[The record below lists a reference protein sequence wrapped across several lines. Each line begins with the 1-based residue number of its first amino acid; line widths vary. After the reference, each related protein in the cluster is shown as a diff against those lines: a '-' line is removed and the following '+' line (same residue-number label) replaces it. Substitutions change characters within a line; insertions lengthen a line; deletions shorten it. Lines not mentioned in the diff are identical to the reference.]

1 LPNNSLEED
10 MVVKG
15 TANKN
20 QQPDFG
26 RYHHS
31 TRRGSEKIREK
42 IEVLFT
48 EALEDVPFSRDDEPK
63 ILDIGCGLGFLSWI
77 CAKYYPN
84 GMIRGID
91 TFQHTSLKN
100 SSLAKAKNNMK
111 ILGFSKRIRFQKG
124 DIFRS
129 DYSKRKFDL
138 FVSNLVFHNFGRKR
152 FNAYER
158 LAQWATPKSYIALG
172 DLFFD
177 YKKDSKLLTSLF
189 GSVQVRPGSIIDS
202 AYKILV
208 LSEPKK

>member
-1 LPNNSLEED
+1 

-15 TANKN
+15 PANKN

-31 TRRGSEKIREK
+31 TQRGSEKIRGK
-42 IEVLFT
+42 IEVLFA
-48 EALEDVPFSRDDEPK
+48 EALGDLPFSRDDEPK

-84 GMIRGID
+84 GMITGID
-91 TFQHTSLKN
+91 TFQHASLKN
-100 SSLAKAKNNMK
+100 SSLARAKNNMK
-111 ILGFSKRIRFQKG
+111 ILGFSERIRFQKG

-129 DYSKRKFDL
+129 DYGKRKFD
-138 FVSNLVFHNFGRKR
+138 LVFHNFGRKR

-158 LAQWATPKSYIALG
+158 LAQWATPKSHIALG

-177 YKKDSKLLTSLF
+177 YKKDSKLVTSLF
-189 GSVQVRPGSIIDS
+189 GSVQVRPGSIIDR
-202 AYKILV
+202 AYKILL

>member
-1 LPNNSLEED
+1 
-10 MVVKG
+10 M
-15 TANKN
+15 
-20 QQPDFG
+20 
-26 RYHHS
+26 
-31 TRRGSEKIREK
+31 
-42 IEVLFT
+42 
-48 EALEDVPFSRDDEPK
+48 
-63 ILDIGCGLGFLSWI
+63 GFLSWI

-91 TFQHTSLKN
+91 TFQHMSLKN

-111 ILGFSKRIRFQKG
+111 ILGFSERIRFQKG
-124 DIFRS
+124 DIFMS

-158 LAQWATPKSYIALG
+158 LAQWAAPKSYIALG

-189 GSVQVRPGSIIDS
+189 GSVQVRPGSIIDR

-208 LSEPKK
+208 LSEPTK

>member
-1 LPNNSLEED
+1 

-15 TANKN
+15 PTNKN

-26 RYHHS
+26 RYQHS
-31 TRRGSEKIREK
+31 TQRGSEKIREK
-42 IEVLFT
+42 IEVLFM
-48 EALEDVPFSRDDEPK
+48 EALGNLPFSRDGEPK
-63 ILDIGCGLGFLSWI
+63 ILDIGCGLGLLSWI

-84 GMIRGID
+84 GIIRGID
-91 TFQHTSLKN
+91 TFQHPSLKN
-100 SSLAKAKNNMK
+100 SSLGKAKNNMK
-111 ILGFSKRIRFQKG
+111 ILGASERIRFQQG

-158 LAQWATPKSYIALG
+158 LAQWATLKSYIALG

-177 YKKDSKLLTSLF
+177 YKKDSKLLRSLF
-189 GSVQVRPGSIIDS
+189 GSVQVRPGPIIDR

>member
-1 LPNNSLEED
+1 
-10 MVVKG
+10 MVVKWP
-15 TANKN
+15 AYKN

-31 TRRGSEKIREK
+31 TQRGSEQIRGK

-48 EALEDVPFSRDDEPK
+48 EALGDLPFSRHDEPK

-84 GMIRGID
+84 GMITGID
-91 TFQHTSLKN
+91 TFQHESLKN
-100 SSLAKAKNNMK
+100 SSLARAKNNMK
-111 ILGFSKRIRFQKG
+111 GFSERMRFQKG

-129 DYSKRKFDL
+129 DYSARRFDL

-158 LAQWATPKSYIALG
+158 LAQWTTPKSYIALG

-177 YKKDSKLLTSLF
+177 YKKDSKLLTSVF
-189 GSVQVRPGSIIDS
+189 GSVQMRPGSIIDR

>member
-1 LPNNSLEED
+1 MLN
-10 MVVKG
+10 
-15 TANKN
+15 
-20 QQPDFG
+20 
-26 RYHHS
+26 
-31 TRRGSEKIREK
+31 
-42 IEVLFT
+42 
-48 EALEDVPFSRDDEPK
+48 
-63 ILDIGCGLGFLSWI
+63 IGCGLGFLSWI

-84 GMIRGID
+84 GMITGID
-91 TFQHTSLKN
+91 TFQHVSLKN
-100 SSLAKAKNNMK
+100 SSQSEEQYEDPG
-111 ILGFSKRIRFQKG
+111 IERIRFQKG
-124 DIFRS
+124 DIFSS

-158 LAQWATPKSYIALG
+158 LAQWATSKSYIALG

-189 GSVQVRPGSIIDS
+189 GTVQVRSGSTIDK

>member
-1 LPNNSLEED
+1 

-15 TANKN
+15 PDKN

-31 TRRGSEKIREK
+31 TQRGSEKIRKK
-42 IEVLFT
+42 IEVLFI
-48 EALEDVPFSRDDEPK
+48 EALDDLPFSQDDELK

-91 TFQHTSLKN
+91 TFRHTSLKN

-111 ILGFSKRIRFQKG
+111 ILGFSERIRFQKE
-124 DIFRS
+124 DIFSSGYR
-129 DYSKRKFDL
+129 KRKFDL

-158 LAQWATPKSYIALG
+158 LAQWATPKSYIVLG

-189 GSVQVRPGSIIDS
+189 GSVQVRPGSIIDR

-208 LSEPKK
+208 LSEPKR